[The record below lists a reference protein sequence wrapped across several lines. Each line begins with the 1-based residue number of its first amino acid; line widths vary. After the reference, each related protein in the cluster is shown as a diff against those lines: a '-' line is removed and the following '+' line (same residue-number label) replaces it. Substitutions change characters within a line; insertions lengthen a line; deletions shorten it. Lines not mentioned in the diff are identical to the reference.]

1 MACDIFKK
9 KRNGANTMKKWIAIM
24 SVLFLILAAA
34 SAEGYVYSMTS
45 VTDCAQTDKLYT
57 RFYESGELSVL
68 IPGLAEGIVPQG
80 ISYLPEENC
89 LLFAGYR
96 SDKGNSALLA
106 VSLESGEL
114 VKEVIL
120 CLPDGT
126 PYNGHAGGVCVT
138 EKNIYISNA
147 YMLLRISLDTFRALP
162 ASSECRIEEAIPVP
176 VRSSYG
182 CYSEGILWVGEFEY
196 GAEYKTD
203 TSHRVKTADGR
214 FKAWTCGYILTSET
228 ENELKPEALE
238 NGGDAVPDYLLSMT
252 ERIQGFTTKEGKI
265 YLSQSYGRRAVSL
278 IYRYDNVLK
287 RTPDAEGIVS
297 GVSVPMWFLDKN
309 ALEETLLTP
318 PMSECLCT
326 VDDAIYVVFESAAQA
341 YMAPGNASQNPI
353 DRAFKLTGF

>member
-1 MACDIFKK
+1 
-9 KRNGANTMKKWIAIM
+9 M

-147 YMLLRISLDTFRALP
+147 YMLLRISLDTFRALHADEIKYSWWSYRGAARINNVGWRIDYFL
-162 ASSECRIEEAIPVP
+162 ASERLMGRVQT
-176 VRSSYG
+176 
-182 CYSEGILWVGEFEY
+182 
-196 GAEYKTD
+196 AEIHD
-203 TSHRVKTADGR
+203 DIMGSDHCPISV
-214 FKAWTCGYILTSET
+214 
-228 ENELKPEALE
+228 EL
-238 NGGDAVPDYLLSMT
+238 S
-252 ERIQGFTTKEGKI
+252 
-265 YLSQSYGRRAVSL
+265 
-278 IYRYDNVLK
+278 
-287 RTPDAEGIVS
+287 
-297 GVSVPMWFLDKN
+297 
-309 ALEETLLTP
+309 
-318 PMSECLCT
+318 
-326 VDDAIYVVFESAAQA
+326 
-341 YMAPGNASQNPI
+341 
-353 DRAFKLTGF
+353 